1 MMLQIPRPLPVAIV
15 FIITSSQHGLTCY
28 SFDQNEFSLGLA
40 GYVIISE
47 YVNDDNNDDDHNR
60 NHDYV
65 H

>member
-47 YVNDDNNDDDHNR
+47 HVNDAQVVNVIHGVEVHN
-60 NHDYV
+60 
-65 H
+65 